1 MQKLS
6 SSLFLVFVSCLV
18 ASLSASLTAAE
29 NQNDNGLYG
38 TDAGP
43 QETQTVATYDLKDK
57 KRDKTLPLRLTFPKA
72 AGKYPLIVFSHGA
85 MGSKDAY
92 APLIEHWV
100 SHGYV
105 CIQPTHEDSL
115 QLLLRSGD
123 RFRLQNVWSK
133 WNTRPPDVQLILDSL
148 DELEDNV
155 AGLKGKID
163 RERIGVGGHSFGAH
177 TSQLIGGVKL
187 QNPITKRF
195 ESFADERPDAV
206 LLISPQGSGDSLV
219 PESWSGLTR
228 PAMVITGSNDKSP
241 RNGKDHLWRKE
252 VYDHSPDGDR
262 YLLMIDGAYHG
273 FGGITGARRFPGS
286 GPANADHVSYVK
298 GASLAFWDLFL
309 KENAEA
315 GPWLRTDQFTKATG
329 GAAELSTKF
338 EEQ

>member
-1 MQKLS
+1 MRMLLMPFTS
-6 SSLFLVFVSCLV
+6 SVIFLFAV
-18 ASLSASLTAAE
+18 APSVHSAD
-29 NQNDNGLYG
+29 QGDNALYG
-38 TDAGP
+38 TAAGP
-43 QETQTVATYDLKDK
+43 HEIQSVASYDLEDK
-57 KRDKTLPLRLTFPKA
+57 KREKTLPLRLTFPQP

-92 APLIEHWV
+92 DPLIEHWA

-115 QLLLRSGD
+115 KLMLRSGE

-133 WNTRPPDVQLILDSL
+133 WKTRPPDIQLILDSL
-148 DELEDNV
+148 DELEANV
-155 AGLKGKID
+155 AGSKGKID
-163 RERIGVGGHSFGAH
+163 RERIGVGGHSYGAH

-228 PAMVITGSNDKSP
+228 PAMVITGTNDKSP
-241 RNGKDHLWRKE
+241 RNGKNHLWRKE
-252 VYDHSPDGDR
+252 VYDHAPAGDR

-286 GPANADHVSYVK
+286 GPANADHVSYVQ
-298 GASLAFWDLFL
+298 GASLAFWDFFL
-309 KENAEA
+309 KEKAEA
-315 GPWLRTDQFTKATG
+315 RPWLRTNQFTKATG
-329 GAAELSTKF
+329 KDATLWNKF
-338 EEQ
+338 GEK